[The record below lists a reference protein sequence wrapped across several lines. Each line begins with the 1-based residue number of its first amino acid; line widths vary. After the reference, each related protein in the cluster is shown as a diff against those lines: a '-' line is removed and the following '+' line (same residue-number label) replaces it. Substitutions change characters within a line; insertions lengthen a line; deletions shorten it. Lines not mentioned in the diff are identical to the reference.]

1 MKVLKV
7 LVDADACPVKNMIL
21 QEARQRSIPVVMVMD
36 TAHQYEDGYSQVV
49 TVDKGADSADF
60 QIVALA
66 EPGDIVVTQ
75 DYGLAAMALARGAEA
90 LRQDGLLYR
99 EEMDA
104 LLFERHLSRK
114 LRRAGVR
121 THHKKSENTAGSF
134 ARILGQLLDDR
145 KEQNHGSDQ

>member
-1 MKVLKV
+1 MKL
-7 LVDADACPVKNMIL
+7 LVDADACPVKDIIL
-21 QEARQRSIPVVMVMD
+21 REARKRGVPVVMVMD
-36 TAHQYEDGYSQVV
+36 TAHQYQDGYSQVV

-60 QIVALA
+60 QIVALTQ
-66 EPGDIVVTQ
+66 PGDIVVTQ
-75 DYGLAAMALARGAEA
+75 DYGLAAMALSRGAEA

-121 THHKKSENTAGSF
+121 TRHRKPENTASAF
-134 ARILGQLLDDR
+134 AHTLGQLLDER
-145 KEQNHGSDQ
+145 KESDHGSNQ